1 MAALVDERRRV
12 LVVMPTGWGKSAVYL
27 GATAALR
34 ASGAGPTIVVSPLLA
49 LMRDQVAAAKRAG
62 VRAAAISSANA
73 TEWSEIAQ
81 RLDAD

>member
-1 MAALVDERRRV
+1 
-12 LVVMPTGWGKSAVYL
+12 
-27 GATAALR
+27 
-34 ASGAGPTIVVSPLLA
+34 SPLIA

-81 RLDAD
+81 RLDADELDVLLVSPERLVNPTFASRQLPELIKRMGMLVIDEA